1 MGLHVHVFLIVHL
14 RESTCH
20 TYADLPTYGKQLTG
34 HVAWWNRKCTS
45 ADWQLLLPHPVIK
58 TAPKHT
64 LNKKE
69 MHFRAHTCMTRV
81 KLPAIGWVQQGKAW
95 LIGRLRT
102 HRTCESKEE
111 HTSDRCQN
119 SQWGVVIG
127 GAQRL
132 WRLRGNKMRAI
143 GDGEKTGGRGKARK
157 SNWRRG
163 ITVKFWFS
171 GKFMG
176 NTLG

>member
-58 TAPKHT
+58 TAQKHT

-81 KLPAIGWVQQGKAW
+81 KLPAIVWAQRGKAW

-132 WRLRGNKMRAI
+132 WRLRGNMMKAI

-157 SNWRRG
+157 SNWRRE